1 MPIVLEPVVGA
12 FVTSVVDEVVS
23 DDEVE
28 LVPVDD
34 SVDPEDDVSVGVRVV
49 LVPRSVLVRV
59 IDVVLSDVVDDD
71 GSGSSSPSLLTKKD
85 LT

>member
-1 MPIVLEPVVGA
+1 M
-12 FVTSVVDEVVS
+12 TSVVGEVFS
-23 DDEVE
+23 DDKVEV
-28 LVPVDD
+28 VPVDD

-49 LVPRSVLVRV
+49 LVPPSVLVRV
-59 IDVVLSDVVDDD
+59 IDVVLSDAVDDD